1 MISCILQDWSANS
14 GSPKGRFVLV
24 FFRACQLIRRLP
36 GGIWILGSPVLA
48 AYVLIVHWI
57 LGIELD
63 YKTAVGPGLSLRH
76 GVGLVVHRD
85 VVIGSDC
92 TLRQGATIGERRN
105 DGKCPVL
112 EDRVEIGANAVLLGP
127 VRIGESSVIGAG
139 AIVLHD
145 VEPFTVVAGNPAVVI
160 KRLRNP

>member
-24 FFRACQLIRRLP
+24 FFRACQLIRRWPDGL
-36 GGIWILGSPVLA
+36 WILGSPALA
-48 AYVLIVHWI
+48 AYVLLVHWV

-63 YKTAVGPGLSLRH
+63 YKTAVGPGLILRH
-76 GVGLVVHRD
+76 GVGLVVHRNA
-85 VVIGSDC
+85 VIGAGC
-92 TLRQGATIGERRN
+92 MLRQGVTIGERRN
-105 DGKCPVL
+105 DGRCPVL

-145 VEPFTVVAGNPAVVI
+145 VAAFTAVAGNPAVVI
-160 KRLRNP
+160 KRLDHP

>member
-1 MISCILQDWSANS
+1 MIFYILQDWSANS

-36 GGIWILGSPVLA
+36 SRIWILGLPILA
-48 AYVLIVHWI
+48 AYVLVVHWI

-63 YKTAVGPGLSLRH
+63 YKTAVGSGLSLRH
-76 GVGLVVHRD
+76 GVGLVVHRN
-85 VVIGSDC
+85 VVIGAGF
-92 TLRQGATIGERRN
+92 TLRQGVTIGERRG
-105 DGKCPVL
+105 DGKCPVIA
-112 EDRVEIGANAVLLGP
+112 DRVEVGANAVLLGP
-127 VRIGESSVIGAG
+127 VRIGESSMIGAG

-145 VEPFTVVAGNPAVVI
+145 VEAFTVVAGNPAVVI

>member
-14 GSPKGRFVLV
+14 GSPKGRFVLI

-36 GGIWILGSPVLA
+36 SGIWILGLPILA
-48 AYVLIVHWI
+48 AYVLLVHWI

-63 YKTAVGPGLSLRH
+63 YKTAVGPGLALCH

-85 VVIGSDC
+85 VVIGAGC
-92 TLRQGATIGERRN
+92 TLRQGVTIGERRS

-112 EDRVEIGANAVLLGP
+112 EDRVELGANAVLLGP

-139 AIVLHD
+139 AVVLHD
-145 VEPFTVVAGNPAVVI
+145 VEAFTVVAGNPAVVV
-160 KRLRNP
+160 KQLRNP

>member
-24 FFRACQLIRRLP
+24 FFRLCQLIRRLP
-36 GGIWILGSPVLA
+36 FGIWILGFPVLA
-48 AYVLIVHWI
+48 AYVLLVHWI

-76 GVGLVVHRD
+76 GVGLVVHRNA
-85 VVIGSDC
+85 VIGADC

-112 EDRVEIGANAVLLGP
+112 EDHVEIGANAVLLGP